1 VLAALA
7 LALITTVGEVGG
19 GVGGAVEAAPSTP
32 VAPAPAVVAP
42 VAEPPAFA
50 EAKRTSRRVVKKK
63 HALPAPAVRR
73 LFHAPYQKFTRHRGK
88 RPWWNT
94 RSGIS
99 GADWVY
105 PYFPTA
111 CYQRDRKA
119 GGTNASSWQVL
130 WVHPDTQPSA
140 AARHLREVRLMVRG
154 GQSLFAASAG
164 RYIRNRRQLFARSLA
179 PRFVTTRSCQ
189 ADVRDVTVPASVYN
203 TGHVWDG
210 STSATPFGSGTLTEW
225 LLAHGY
231 DAPNRKY
238 LVFLQSSPSY
248 AHGWTGISEDLAN
261 SAQTGAN
268 ETPTID
274 NPANYTSFSYV
285 DLSWFLDGSGDLGEL
300 SYPTQIMVHEMI
312 HGLGAMTPSAPHE
325 SAANPLHPTD
335 CWDLLCYNPPT
346 SGQTYS
352 NGCGSS
358 SGWMEWK
365 LARGYMRLDC
375 NRDDYWAPAT
385 DNGLRA
391 GAWTTKRWAVS
402 SSSFLYGNPQ
412 PSAVQLATH
421 HR

>member
-1 VLAALA
+1 MA
-7 LALITTVGEVGG
+7 LALITTVSDVGG
-19 GVGGAVEAAPSTP
+19 GAGSAVEAVPSGP
-32 VAPAPAVVAP
+32 VRPESAVIAA
-42 VAEPPAFA
+42 VAEPPVLA
-50 EAKRTSRRVVKKK
+50 EAQRSSRRVVKTK
-63 HALPAPAVRR
+63 HALPPSAVRR
-73 LFHAPYQKFTRHRGK
+73 LFNTPFHKFSRHHGK

-111 CYQRDRKA
+111 CYQRDRAA
-119 GGTNASSWQVL
+119 GGTNASAWQVL
-130 WVHPDTQPSA
+130 WVHPDDQPSA
-140 AARHLREVRLMVRG
+140 AARHTREVRLMVRG

-164 RYIRNRRQLFARSLA
+164 RYLRNRRQLYTRSLA
-179 PRFVTTRSCQ
+179 PRFVTTRGCQ
-189 ADVRDVTVPASVYN
+189 ADVHDVAVPAGVYN

-225 LLAHGY
+225 LQTHGY
-231 DAPNRKY
+231 NAPNRKY
-238 LVFLQSSPSY
+238 VVFLQSSPFY

-261 SAQTGAN
+261 SAQSGAN
-268 ETPTID
+268 ETPTLD
-274 NPANYTSFSYV
+274 NPANFSSFSYV

-300 SYPTQIMVHEMI
+300 SYPTQVMVHEMI

-325 SAANPLHPTD
+325 SATNPLHPTD

-346 SGQTYS
+346 GGQTYT
-352 NGCGSS
+352 NGCGNA
-358 SGWMEWK
+358 SGWKEWR

-385 DNGLRA
+385 DTGLA
-391 GAWTTKRWAVS
+391 AAAWTKKRWAVS

-412 PSAVQLATH
+412 PSESQLATNL
-421 HR
+421 R